1 MILVAVYSVLL
12 KFWTCGPE
20 QCTAKVRLANDAFLF
35 FSVWQRSWL
44 HPDLILTSSRRHA
57 ALRSRR
63 SAKSTQW
70 RAARREEARDW
81 AARSDSIISAR
92 RWRGTGNKKKKK
104 KRAIA
109 VQSLNRSD
117 TKQQFSCYFLVFSYF
132 LFFLLFLFD
141 FLLQAKDP
149 GTRFGCPAT

>member
-20 QCTAKVRLANDAFLF
+20 QCTAKVRLANDALLF

-63 SAKSTQW
+63 SAKSQGSWDKVWMPRNLMATV
-70 RAARREEARDW
+70 EEKLE
-81 AARSDSIISAR
+81 
-92 RWRGTGNKKKKK
+92 GHF
-104 KRAIA
+104 
-109 VQSLNRSD
+109 D
-117 TKQQFSCYFLVFSYF
+117 TK
-132 LFFLLFLFD
+132 
-141 FLLQAKDP
+141 
-149 GTRFGCPAT
+149 